1 MHNNNSCPGA
11 TACGV
16 RALWNPVR
24 GALSTS
30 SACATLALLSTR
42 RGAEVARTVGGATIA
57 ALGQVGVPGP
67 LDRIVIGDLLRVRG
81 RGRGRVRVRSSP

>member
-1 MHNNNSCPGA
+1 MRPEVRGTPVRSALTVAQSIKCVRYPGA
-11 TACGV
+11 
-16 RALWNPVR
+16 R
-24 GALSTS
+24 
-30 SACATLALLSTR
+30 ALLSTG
-42 RGAEVARTVGGATIA
+42 RGAEVARTVGGAAIA

>member
-1 MHNNNSCPGA
+1 MRPE
-11 TACGV
+11 V
-16 RALWNPVR
+16 RGTPVR
-24 GALSTS
+24 SALTVAQSIK
-30 SACATLALLSTR
+30 CVRYPGALLSTG
-42 RGAEVARTVGGATIA
+42 RGAEVARTVGGAAIA